1 MKFFDQPV
9 VRDSTPNSSGEI
21 LRRLGLL
28 LHGTGLLLGPL
39 LLCLGLF
46 RHHIGQSIAG
56 ASLGAAGLA
65 LHFTRGRW
73 REPATPAPANEGPT
87 GMGNDSAGR
96 KSKRTDGAAP
106 TSPAPAPDAQMP
118 AAATRPRILLLNAAL
133 AGTGGNSE
141 RLLGRVA
148 TRLAPHADLL
158 RAHLSGPTGRSF
170 VELAPALRSADA
182 LVVATGTHWDGW
194 SSPLQK
200 FLEDATPSEV
210 TELWLG
216 KPAAVLVSEHST
228 GGKGVLSRL
237 QGVLSTY
244 GCWIPPLSGLVISKS
259 AQTAARHAPAEAE
272 DFWAP
277 ADLDVVADNLL
288 LAARQ
293 PRPAWRVWPVDRTD
307 YGRVWVE

>member
-1 MKFFDQPV
+1 MSLFNKPV
-9 VRDSTPNSSGEI
+9 VRDSTPNSGEEI

-28 LHGTGLLLGPL
+28 LHGAGLLLGPL
-39 LLCLGLF
+39 LLCLGIF
-46 RHHIGQSIAG
+46 RHHTGQAVAG
-56 ASLGAAGLA
+56 GLLLGGGLA

-73 REPATPAPANEGPT
+73 REAARPAADRDIIPAPG
-87 GMGNDSAGR
+87 
-96 KSKRTDGAAP
+96 GA
-106 TSPAPAPDAQMP
+106 SRAPADDPP
-118 AAATRPRILLLNAAL
+118 PTAAEGRPRPRILLLNAAL
-133 AGTGGNSE
+133 AGPGGNSG
-141 RLLGRVA
+141 RLLGRMA
-148 TRLAPHADLL
+148 TRLAPQADILH
-158 RAHLSGPTGRSF
+158 AHLAGPGGKNF
-170 VELAPALRSADA
+170 GELVPALRAADA
-182 LVVATGTHWDGW
+182 FVIATGTHWDGW

-244 GCWIPPLSGLVISKS
+244 GCWSPPLSGLVISKS

-277 ADLDVVADNLL
+277 ADLDIVVDNLL

-293 PRPAWRVWPVDRTD
+293 PRPAWRRWPVDRTD
-307 YGRVWVE
+307 YGKVWVE